1 MFIPNFSV
9 AQTPSAPGVLKF
21 TDTSTGTDAS
31 ISARRIY
38 IVTYNNTFL
47 VPSGVTTNY
56 TLWNLP
62 TTTKLVDVLTED
74 VSATVKIDWVDSFGN
89 ILYTKS
95 VNYCFSEFNKQFF
108 YYLIQLQ
115 AHNYNVIQDNYYWGN
130 AGIYWTNIIGAI
142 NAVVIGDDIGAS
154 QACLNRANMM
164 KANQEKYF

>member
-1 MFIPNFSV
+1 MFIPNFTV

-21 TDTSTGTDAS
+21 TDTSTGDDMS
-31 ISARRIY
+31 IDDRRIY
-38 IVTYNNTFL
+38 MVTYNNKFL
-47 VPSGVTTNY
+47 VPAGTTTNY
-56 TLWNLP
+56 TVWDLIDSTINL
-62 TTTKLVDVLTED
+62 DVLKED
-74 VSATVKIDWVDSFGN
+74 IAVTVTVEWVDAFGN
-89 ILYTKS
+89 ALYSKS

-130 AGIYWTNIIGAI
+130 AGIYWTNIVGAD
-142 NAVVIGDDIGAS
+142 NAIVIGNDLGAS

>member
-21 TDTSTGTDAS
+21 VDTSTGTDGS
-31 ISARRIY
+31 IDDRRIY
-38 IVTYNNTFL
+38 IVTYNNTYL

-56 TLWNLP
+56 TTWNFPDPDILIN
-62 TTTKLVDVLTED
+62 VLTED
-74 VSATVKIDWVDSFGN
+74 ISATVKVDWVNAFGAV
-89 ILYTKS
+89 LYTKS
-95 VNYCFSEFNKQFF
+95 VNYCFAEFNKQFF

-130 AGIYWTNIIGAI
+130 AGIYWTNITGAI
-142 NAVVIGDDIGAS
+142 NAITIGNDIGAS